1 MKPSARLFLFLTAF
15 DGAAAVLY
23 AVAGGEQA
31 GLTML
36 FLAAGLHGIIGGY
49 LLMLSRR
56 YAAAPED
63 RADAEVADGAGT
75 IGFFSPGSVWPFAI
89 GLSATLM
96 LVGMVYTPLTA
107 FAGGVLLMTSVIGMV
122 SEYWRAPH

>member
-1 MKPSARLFLFLTAF
+1 MKASARLFLFLTAF
-15 DGAAAVLY
+15 DIAAAVLY
-23 AVAGGEQA
+23 AAVGGEQA

-36 FLAAGLHGIIGGY
+36 WLAAGLHGIIGGY
-49 LLMLSRR
+49 LFLLSRR

-63 RADAEVADGAGT
+63 RLDAEVADGAGT
-75 IGFFSPGSVWPFAI
+75 LGFFSPGSVWPFAV

-107 FAGGVLLMTSVIGMV
+107 LAGGVLLATSVVGMV
-122 SEYWRAPH
+122 SEYWRTPR

>member
-1 MKPSARLFLFLTAF
+1 MKASARLFIFLTAF

-23 AVAGGEQA
+23 AIAGGEPA

-49 LLMLSRR
+49 LFRLSRR
-56 YAAAPED
+56 YAGAAED

-75 IGFFSPGSVWPFAI
+75 LGFFSPGSVWPFAV

-107 FAGGVLLMTSVIGMV
+107 FAGGVLLTTAVIGMV
-122 SEYWRAPH
+122 SEYWRTPH